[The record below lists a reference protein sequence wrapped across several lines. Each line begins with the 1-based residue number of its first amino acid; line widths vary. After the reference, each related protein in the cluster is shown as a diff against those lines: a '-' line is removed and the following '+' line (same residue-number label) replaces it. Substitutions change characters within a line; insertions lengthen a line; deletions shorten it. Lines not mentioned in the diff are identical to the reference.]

1 MQSFWNFEYC
11 SYLAAK
17 IDVMMT
23 VPVLSETK
31 GNQYWQYIF
40 LNRHKRLSFV
50 FQDESPTAHRGC
62 HCSDDLLPRV
72 ASSPKAAKRGRSL
85 PSPWILP
92 LNWPQYDYPLLYY
105 HWACNS
111 SNHVLHK
118 FPSLRGRVRHQP
130 FAKPPWWHEWLQ
142 GYKWQSSRRWAWI
155 SQRQC
160 GRRARSQ
167 WVV

>member
-1 MQSFWNFEYC
+1 MTYIRGLLYAIILKFCVECC

-17 IDVMMT
+17 IDVM
-23 VPVLSETK
+23 
-31 GNQYWQYIF
+31 
-40 LNRHKRLSFV
+40 
-50 FQDESPTAHRGC
+50 
-62 HCSDDLLPRV
+62 DDISRFKWNSREPILMSRV

-85 PSPWILP
+85 PSPWIIP
-92 LNWPQYDYPLLYY
+92 LNWPQYDYPLLY
-105 HWACNS
+105 HHGACNS

-118 FPSLRGRVRHQP
+118 FPSLRGRVLHQP
-130 FAKPPWWHEWLQ
+130 FAMPSWWHEWLQ

-155 SQRQC
+155 SPRQC